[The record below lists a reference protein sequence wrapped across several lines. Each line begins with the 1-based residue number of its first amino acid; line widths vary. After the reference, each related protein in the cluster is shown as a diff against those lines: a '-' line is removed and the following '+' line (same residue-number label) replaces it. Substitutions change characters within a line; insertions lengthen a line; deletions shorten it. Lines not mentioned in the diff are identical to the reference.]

1 MRIFLISLGK
11 EVECYLVFPKRT
23 EANFVP
29 QKCYISNI
37 AKETF
42 ILMNI
47 AKCIIIT
54 SIILYKCIISL
65 QYMSLWFLFFF
76 FIFFLQPKTYV
87 QYMSHKHH
95 FSVTFL
101 LKICYTILFT
111 HLKITSLQYFQFS
124 IFNCIQIDP
133 SSQQVVQQNYKN
145 GADEIDISRT
155 MT

>member
-1 MRIFLISLGK
+1 MRISLISLGK

-65 QYMSLWFLFFF
+65 QYMSLWFFIF
-76 FIFFLQPKTYV
+76 FIFIAKDICSIYV
-87 QYMSHKHH
+87 SQTSFFSNFFIKNMSHDTIYIFKNYFVTI
-95 FSVTFL
+95 FSVFNFQL
-101 LKICYTILFT
+101 YPNRPIQP
-111 HLKITSLQYFQFS
+111 TSSATKLQEWCRR
-124 IFNCIQIDP
+124 N
-133 SSQQVVQQNYKN
+133 
-145 GADEIDISRT
+145 
-155 MT
+155 